1 MNALKVKKEGDVD
14 PTMSEKI
21 QESVSIYYKRV
32 ELHVLLVICYDLC
45 NIVIFCLCIKFT
57 VFEGDNKQ

>member
-57 VFEGDNKQ
+57 GFEGR